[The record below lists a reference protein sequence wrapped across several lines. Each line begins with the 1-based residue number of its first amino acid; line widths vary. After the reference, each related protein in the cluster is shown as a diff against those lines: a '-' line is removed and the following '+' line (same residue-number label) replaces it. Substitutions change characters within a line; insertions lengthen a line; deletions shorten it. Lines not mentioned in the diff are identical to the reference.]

1 MLSRSRGTLE
11 TILVVDDNE
20 AVLHVVA
27 AALESA
33 DFRVLVAD
41 SPAAAL
47 RLAKKKDEKIDLLLS
62 DVEMPD
68 MSGPDLG
75 ETLKETRPDLHV
87 MLMSGGAHGN
97 LLVLNY
103 GWAYIQKPFVA
114 DKLIQMVTEVLH
126 SKNRSQMGGAGIR
139 QPERYE
145 QRWMNKI
152 LKRRR
157 LNKNAGTG
165 DPNISSG
172 YDDEVIKS
180 PTIA

>member
-68 MSGPDLG
+68 MSGPQLA
-75 ETLKETRPDLHV
+75 ERTRHTRPQTPVL
-87 MLMSGGAHGN
+87 LMSGYTAGALPSGPAASGD
-97 LLVLNY
+97 LPL
-103 GWAYIQKPFVA
+103 IRKPF
-114 DKLIQMVTEVLH
+114 
-126 SKNRSQMGGAGIR
+126 
-139 QPERYE
+139 
-145 QRWMNKI
+145 
-152 LKRRR
+152 
-157 LNKNAGTG
+157 NAETLLQHLQ
-165 DPNISSG
+165 DAL
-172 YDDEVIKS
+172 
-180 PTIA
+180 T